1 MAKNNFLTLDEIAEP
16 AAPSMLSLDEA
27 VGEPVKQ
34 DRSFLGASLE
44 SGVRAVAAAGAR
56 IVDELNPFT
65 LSESDAAALYKD
77 QPEKLQE
84 LLKNHA
90 SFTLSRFANEQ
101 TRRAKEAMQEVS
113 PADTGAVSGKPLTD
127 LEYATLDPSKAAYL
141 SPTRVAGDVLGSLPT
156 TIALGVAAYLT
167 RGRSAQASARAEA
180 DALARGATAEEAKA
194 AARAAA
200 IKEGAQTMATTSA
213 VGEGAAGYAIQRN
226 QAFDEAINLP
236 EEVFQKSPQY
246 QALLEEGY
254 SPEAARLRLSAGTAQ
269 ESGLLA
275 GAVNVGTN
283 LVGGRVL
290 GRVIGEGG
298 SLLPRTLKGF
308 GTEAATETVQSGGEQ
323 LMGNLAMRNI
333 QPGQSLTEGVG
344 EAMAAGAVVG
354 GVTGGGVAALLGSR
368 QRTPTPQQQPAP
380 PDLPSLDQQLG
391 TAVDELTTTVD
402 PYVGIT
408 NAATVDDAI
417 AAAGQATAVSLD
429 QPAAPM
435 SLPEQQA
442 MVDRNAELLAQ
453 AEAAPTTFD
462 RQNALDQAQTALPTP
477 RASAAEGFADLT
489 PMDERQATNRLTVLR
504 DMTAREGGDALE
516 LAIVPHPTQAGRFAI
531 GKQALPDLTID
542 TAPAPVSD
550 AQVQNRLESA
560 ALTGTIGQRRLEDMP
575 RQVVIDNALRNVE
588 ARGGVA
594 SPAEARIFQ
603 EAGIGQPYDRIDPN
617 LAPPLT
623 VDERLTQA
631 TGIPLVSTPR
641 SAMTQQT
648 GPTDQQL
655 QQTENQ
661 ARSDS
666 RMEQLARDRAA
677 AQVQPQVPGQP
688 AAPAANE
695 VISAMVVP
703 GRERSAEQVAVINQ
717 AQNRYDPVDF
727 SILQRAAMAPFQLS
741 QEERLRLRDLRN
753 QPAPAAPAAPAV
765 QPTTQTAPGVAPTQ
779 QVGVNTETGLLGT
792 RVAERLGQP
801 TAGRIITSGAK
812 LSTQRNPA
820 PGVTVTVNDGQTQ
833 HSATVVD
840 PGRLGNTGR
849 LLTQV
854 SRIFGK
860 RLVVFESDS
869 LAADG
874 FVLDDDNQSI
884 YVNAKSQISPLAVFG
899 HEMTHLLKRDNA
911 EAYTAL
917 EAVVQRNLA
926 PQGMEQFTAEYGAD
940 ANLEELTS
948 DLVGNRFQEADFW
961 TDVFNEV
968 AAQNPENARGIVT
981 RMAAALQKAVNAFLR
996 VVRQPGFQA
1005 DQYVQNL
1012 ESIKAAV
1019 RQAVTTY
1026 AQTQRQSAM
1035 QLEAEL
1041 ARQESAVDLTAGSR
1055 MGDNDSNA
1063 NIGARNARFSDA
1075 RGDQGERRPAGQ
1087 DGQEPGV
1094 AGRDQAPSYGQARE
1108 GAVQVLGRHYSK
1120 GPRQALSGQYYG
1132 TGLKGA
1138 ELERLTQ
1145 SNDLRLR
1152 QRVYFYVD
1160 EGAGIRP
1167 EAGVGGYAHEVQL
1180 NNIYDPASRLIAPQ
1194 PDANAF
1200 ESAVIDAGFD
1210 GYKAPFGTNQ
1220 AAVVLLG
1227 PKHKAV
1233 PVRAIG
1239 QVASAPAPQAAEPTT
1254 LKKGL
1259 MSRELNSIDTSRIP
1273 GARVSMGNLEVP
1285 VESRDA
1291 ANAELERIGSPAR
1304 FSRRREVPE
1313 AIDNLAR
1320 LEQVFPRARDGAFNT
1335 NRELKVSLQDA
1346 ILAAAAEA
1354 RVDLAAQT
1362 PEIEKYLVRVGVAD
1376 ALYAIESNANAVGWY
1391 DKTVTKAMR
1400 ILGKLHPEI
1409 NTDPNA
1415 KFAFTWALAVTSN
1428 GLKVDKN
1435 FELAERAYK
1444 DYKRTGRMPTNIQ
1457 AGKAQEAINK
1467 SLNLFNLMVD
1477 QYGVDNVR
1485 RFMDSKFR
1493 VSQIKRATGLTVTG
1507 ENADTEVRGAAVLG
1521 PKIGNGFFSN
1531 LNGFF
1536 DQLTMDRWLMRTWG
1550 RWTGTLI
1557 EERPDMV
1564 RAKRQELRTLVAEM
1578 KKNAPAAAEF
1588 QKALGRKL
1596 TVGDPDDLALAIQ
1609 KASQDPETRE
1619 KFNATVVGENLR
1631 KTGNSLA
1638 GYLDGQKEA
1647 PDNGDQRNYIR
1658 KVFTQILDEVRTRG
1672 FPSLTMSD
1680 LQALLWYP
1688 EKRLYDT
1695 AKSTEDE
1702 AEGYA
1707 DDEAP
1712 DYANAAAKLA
1722 RANGVSNK
1730 DIQQAIREAEK
1741 DYETRERAGAA
1752 ERSAGDSQA
1761 DARPEGGVRGF
1772 GEREKRDFLTTGIIH
1787 RIRSDRSGDAGES
1800 GPYTRKGGGD
1810 GKGLRVLGQPS
1821 VAVFSP
1827 APKFKNA
1834 LAEIPAAAPKFF
1846 ELDERG
1852 AALFQDAIQSSKD
1865 ASPFGAAVYVYP
1877 LEDYQG
1883 MRLFLT
1889 QDAKAGF
1896 ALKGDDIVSVFA
1908 GPEQRG
1914 AANAIMQLAVQ
1925 EGGRRL
1931 DAFNTVLPKL
1941 YGVHGFKTV
1950 ARTLWNDDYAPDGW
1964 NKSTFQ
1970 AFNNGEPDVVFMA
1983 YDPEYFDVPRNTDGE
1998 VIENYDDGAV
2008 KQREALGGQA
2018 PRATL
2023 SRQRQAQSEYDA
2035 IVAQYKDTD
2044 QWLKAPNGK
2053 DTNLTERQWVQ
2064 VRTPSFKAWFGD
2076 WEKYANGTDGNGVWS
2091 APEGAVSKVVDDNGE
2106 PLVVYHGTNKAGFSE
2121 FEEPGGTK
2129 RGDLGI
2135 FTTPNREMARTYM
2148 SRRGSEV
2155 ALPVPQ
2161 SIDDLTE
2168 LGLEIVDNGDGGFG
2182 VYGSDGYLNGTYD
2195 SEEEIV
2201 QIYSRAPLPSRD
2213 EAGFYASFLNIR
2225 NPLEENFE
2233 GANWDGSR
2241 SGQYQV
2247 VNDEGEV
2254 QYNDNGRGYFN
2265 DRDEAEALAESTGGE
2280 VQPAD
2285 DFYQNTDSAVREA
2298 RRYNDGAIIR
2308 QVVDSGPGVY
2318 SSYIDEPSDVFVAFK
2333 PNQLK
2338 SATQNTGEFSERSD
2352 DMRFSRRRNIF
2363 GHAAPLANWT
2373 TPTETKFDDFI
2384 YVMQDK
2390 MVDTKRVVDA
2400 IKGAVKKIDDQWNPY
2415 LQEELYH
2422 GRTAKQTKDFLGDE
2436 LRPLLQEMQARGV
2449 KVADFEEYLHNRH
2462 AEERNRQIAKVN
2474 PNMPDGGSGIDTAD
2488 ARTYLA
2494 NLTQQQRRDYEQLAK
2509 RVDAITANTR
2519 KLLIDSGME
2528 TPETIKAWETAYGS
2542 YVPLQR
2548 EDLDFSSQFTGMGTG
2563 QGFSV
2568 RGSSSKRATGSKRD
2582 VVDILANIAIQRER
2596 AIVRAQKSEVARA
2609 VYGLAVQN
2617 PNTDFWLAVDPEG
2630 QKDPNRAMAD
2640 LMAMGINPIDA
2651 KNIIEEPK
2659 QTFVD
2664 PRTGL
2669 VSQRVNPTLRNSPNV
2684 LAVRIDGQEKYV
2696 FFNASD
2702 ERSQRMATAL
2712 KNLDADQLGRVMG
2725 IAAQITRYFAS
2736 VNTQYNPIF
2745 GAINFLRDVQTAG
2758 LQLSTT
2764 PIADR
2769 KAQVLADTIP
2779 ALRGIYG
2786 DVRAERKGRS
2796 KPTGTWATLWEEFQR
2811 EGGQTGYR
2819 DQFSKSAE
2827 RAEALERELKRI
2839 SEGKAMQFGRAIF
2852 DWLSDY
2858 NETMENAVRLAA
2870 YKAAKDKGL
2879 SIPQAASIAK
2889 NLTVNFNRKG
2899 QVATQAGA
2907 LYAFFN
2913 ASVQG
2918 TARLAQTLAGPA
2930 GRKIVAGG
2938 LLLGTAQAMLL
2949 AAAGYDED
2957 EPPEFVRERNLIIPL
2972 PNGKYLTVPMPLG
2985 FNVIPNTSRVLTEY
2999 ALSGWRDPAK
3009 RVGQITGAFLE
3020 MFNPIGNAGWSV
3032 QTIAPTIADPLVALS
3047 ENRDYT
3053 GKKIAKEDMSSL
3065 NPTPGYTRAKET
3077 ASWFSKQL
3085 AYYLN
3090 LASGGTK
3097 YKQGLISPT
3106 PDQIDYLIGQAT
3118 GGVGRELLKAE
3129 QTVTS
3134 TATGEELPP
3143 YKVPLL
3149 GRFYGDTKSSAAES
3163 GRFYENITRLNE
3175 HENEIKGRRDNRE
3188 NVTEY
3193 RRENPEARLVPFAN
3207 QIERD
3212 VQKLRQR
3219 KRDLLERGASKESIK
3234 IVETQIT
3241 NKMKRLNDRVRQL
3254 REQETAQ

>member
-1 MAKNNFLTLDEIAEP
+1 MAQNNFLSLDEIAEP
-16 AAPSMLSLDEA
+16 AAPAAPARLLSIDEA
-27 VGEPVKQ
+27 VGSPVKQ
-34 DRSFLGASLE
+34 DRSFLGASAE
-44 SGVRAVAAAGAR
+44 AGGRALLAAGAR
-56 IVDELNPFT
+56 LIDELNPFT
-65 LSESDAAALYKD
+65 LSESDAAVLFKD
-77 QPEKLQE
+77 NPDKLKEITEKS
-84 LLKNHA
+84 A
-90 SFTLSRFANEQ
+90 SMALSRFANEQ
-101 TRRAKEAMQEVS
+101 TRRAKEVMQEVT
-113 PADTGAVSGKPLTD
+113 PTETGLLSGKPVGE
-127 LEYATLDPSKAAYL
+127 LEYATLDPNKAAYL

-156 TIALGVAAYLT
+156 TLALGVAAYLT
-167 RGRSAQASARAEA
+167 RGRSAQASARAESE
-180 DALARGATAEEAKA
+180 ALARGATAEEAKI
-194 AARAAA
+194 AARSAAM
-200 IKEGAQTMATTSA
+200 KEGAETMAKVGA
-213 VGEGAAGYAIQRN
+213 VGEGAAGYALQRN
-226 QAFDEAINLP
+226 QAFDEAMSLP
-236 EEVFQKSPQY
+236 EEVFQQSPQY
-246 QALLEEGY
+246 QALLEQGF
-254 SPEAARLRLSAGTAQ
+254 SPEAARLRLASGTAQ

-275 GAVNVGTN
+275 GAVNAGTN
-283 LVGGRVL
+283 LIGGRVL

-298 SLLPRTLKGF
+298 SLLPRTLKGL

-323 LMGNLAMRNI
+323 LVGNLAMRNI

-368 QRTPTPQQQPAP
+368 QRTPTPQPLPEPQN
-380 PDLPSLDQQLG
+380 LPSLEQQFG
-391 TAVDELTTTVD
+391 QAVGELTTTVD

-408 NAATVDDAI
+408 NAGTVDDAI
-417 AAAGQATAVSLD
+417 AAAGQATTVPLD
-429 QPAAPM
+429 QSTTMVPLEQMAAPM
-435 SLPEQQA
+435 TLPQQQA
-442 MVDRNAELLAQ
+442 MVDRNAELLAEADQ
-453 AEAAPTTFD
+453 AGTQFD
-462 RQNALDQAQTALPTP
+462 RDMALAQAQTALPTP
-477 RASAAEGFADLT
+477 RAGAAEGFADLT
-489 PMDERQATNRLTVLR
+489 PMDERQAANRLTVLR
-504 DMTAREGGDALE
+504 DMTAQEGGNALE

-531 GKQALPDLTID
+531 GTQPLPSLDIEST
-542 TAPAPVSD
+542 PAPVSQQ
-550 AQVQNRLESA
+550 QVQNRLETA
-560 ALTGTIGQRRLEDMP
+560 ALTGQIAQRRAQDEP

-603 EAGIGQPYDRIDPN
+603 EAGIGQPYDRIDTN

-641 SAMTQQT
+641 ASMTQQT
-648 GPTDQQL
+648 GPSDQQL
-655 QQTENQ
+655 LQAENQ

-677 AQVQPQVPGQP
+677 AQALPEIPGQP

-703 GRERSAEQVAVINQ
+703 GRERNAEQVAVINQ

-727 SILQRAAMAPFQLS
+727 SILQRAAMAPFQLN
-741 QEERLRLRDLRN
+741 QQERLRLRELRN
-753 QPAPAAPAAPAV
+753 QSAPAAQPAAAAAPTATAVPGAQVGTATVPAARVAALATPGAQAATSAAPAAQAPGVTAQPV
-765 QPTTQTAPGVAPTQ
+765 ADMSAPTTVAPTQ
-779 QVGVNTETGLLGT
+779 QVGENTDIGLLGT

-801 TAGRIITSGAK
+801 TAGRVITSGAK
-812 LSTQRNPA
+812 LSTQRDVA

-840 PGRLGNTGR
+840 PSRLGNTGR

-854 SRIFGK
+854 GRIFGK

-899 HEMTHLLKRDNA
+899 HEMTHLLKRDNLQ
-911 EAYTAL
+911 AYTAL
-917 EAVVQRNLA
+917 ETVVQRNLA
-926 PQGMEQFTAEYGAD
+926 PQGMEQFTAEYGAE

-968 AAQNPENARGIVT
+968 AAQNPENAQGVVT
-981 RMAAALQKAVNAFLR
+981 RMAAALRKAVNAFLR

-1012 ESIKAAV
+1012 ENIKAAV
-1019 RQAVTTY
+1019 RQAVTVY
-1026 AQTQRQSAM
+1026 AQSQRQSAM
-1035 QLEAEL
+1035 QLETEL
-1041 ARQESAVDLTAGSR
+1041 ARQESSIDLTAGSR

-1094 AGRDQAPSYGQARE
+1094 DGRDQAPSYGQARE

-1194 PDANAF
+1194 RDANAF

-1210 GYKAPFGTNQ
+1210 GYKAPFGNNQ

-1239 QVASAPAPQAAEPTT
+1239 QVDSAAAPPPPAPTT
-1254 LKKGL
+1254 LKQAL
-1259 MSRELNSIDTSRIP
+1259 LSRELNAVDVDRIP
-1273 GARVSMGNLEVP
+1273 GARVRMGNLEVP

-1291 ANAELERIGSPAR
+1291 ANAEMERIGSTTR

-1313 AIDNLAR
+1313 TIDGFAR
-1320 LEQVFPRARDGAFNT
+1320 LQDIFPRAREGEFNT
-1335 NRELKVSLQDA
+1335 NRELKVALQQA
-1346 ILAAAAEA
+1346 IRAAAGQA

-1391 DKTVTKAMR
+1391 DKTVTKALR
-1400 ILGKLHPEI
+1400 ILGKLHSEI

-1444 DYKRTGRMPTNIQ
+1444 DYKRTGRMPTDIQ
-1457 AGKAQEAINK
+1457 AGKAQKAINEG
-1467 SLNLFNLMVD
+1467 LDLFNLMVD
-1477 QYGVDNVR
+1477 QYGIDNVR

-1557 EERPDMV
+1557 EDRPDMV
-1564 RAKRQELRTLVAEM
+1564 RQKRQELRALVAEM
-1578 KKNAPAAAEF
+1578 KKNAPAAAQF

-1596 TVGDPDDLALAIQ
+1596 TVGDPDELALAIQ

-1647 PDNGDQRNYIR
+1647 PDNGDERNFIR
-1658 KVFTQILDEVRTRG
+1658 KIFTEVLQEVRTRG

-1695 AKSTEDE
+1695 AKSSGEE

-1722 RANGVSNK
+1722 RANGVTDK
-1730 DIQQAIREAEK
+1730 DIQQAIREAEN

-1752 ERSAGDSQA
+1752 ERGAGDSQA
-1761 DARPEGGVRGF
+1761 GARPESGVRGF
-1772 GEREKRDFLTTGIIH
+1772 GEREKRDFLTTGIVH
-1787 RIRSDRSGDAGES
+1787 RIRSDRSGDDGQP
-1800 GPYTRKGGGD
+1800 GPYARKSGGD

-1846 ELDERG
+1846 ELDKRG

-1914 AANAIMQLAVQ
+1914 AANAIMQLAIQ

-1950 ARTLWNDDYAPDGW
+1950 ARTVWNDEFAPDGW

-1970 AFNNGEPDVVFMA
+1970 PFNNGEPDVVFMV
-1983 YDPEYFDVPRNTDGE
+1983 YDPEYFDAPRNTDGE

-2018 PRATL
+2018 APAT
-2023 SRQRQAQSEYDA
+2023 A
-2035 IVAQYKDTD
+2035 
-2044 QWLKAPNGK
+2044 AP
-2053 DTNLTERQWVQ
+2053 
-2064 VRTPSFKAWFGD
+2064 P
-2076 WEKYANGTDGNGVWS
+2076 
-2091 APEGAVSKVVDDNGE
+2091 APA
-2106 PLVVYHGTNKAGFSE
+2106 PTITA
-2121 FEEPGGTK
+2121 
-2129 RGDLGI
+2129 
-2135 FTTPNREMARTYM
+2135 
-2148 SRRGSEV
+2148 SRRR
-2155 ALPVPQ
+2155 
-2161 SIDDLTE
+2161 SI
-2168 LGLEIVDNGDGGFG
+2168 GG
-2182 VYGSDGYLNGTYD
+2182 
-2195 SEEEIV
+2195 
-2201 QIYSRAPLPSRD
+2201 
-2213 EAGFYASFLNIR
+2213 
-2225 NPLEENFE
+2225 
-2233 GANWDGSR
+2233 
-2241 SGQYQV
+2241 
-2247 VNDEGEV
+2247 
-2254 QYNDNGRGYFN
+2254 
-2265 DRDEAEALAESTGGE
+2265 
-2280 VQPAD
+2280 QPA
-2285 DFYQNTDSAVREA
+2285 TTITA
-2298 RRYNDGAIIR
+2298 
-2308 QVVDSGPGVY
+2308 
-2318 SSYIDEPSDVFVAFK
+2318 
-2333 PNQLK
+2333 
-2338 SATQNTGEFSERSD
+2338 
-2352 DMRFSRRRNIF
+2352 SRRRNIL
-2363 GHAAPLANWT
+2363 GQPAPLANWT
-2373 TPTETKFDDFI
+2373 APNDTKFDDFI

-2390 MVDTKRVVDA
+2390 MVDTKRVVEA
-2400 IKGAVKKIDDQWNPY
+2400 IKGAVGAIDDRWNPY

-2449 KVADFEEYLHNRH
+2449 EMAAFEEYLHNRH
-2462 AEERNRQIAKVN
+2462 AEERNDQIAKVN

-2494 NLTQQQRRDYEQLAK
+2494 ALSPQQRRDFEQLAK
-2509 RVDAITANTR
+2509 RVDAITAGTR
-2519 KLLIDSGME
+2519 QLLVSSGLETQDTID
-2528 TPETIKAWETAYGS
+2528 AWEQAYGS

-2548 EDLDFSSQFTGMGTG
+2548 EDLDFSTQFSGMGTG
-2563 QGFSV
+2563 QGYSV
-2568 RGSSSKRATGSKRD
+2568 RGSASKRATGSDRP
-2582 VVDILANIAIQRER
+2582 VVDILANVAIQRER
-2596 AIVRAQKSEVARA
+2596 AIVRAQKTDVARA

-2630 QKDPNRAMAD
+2630 QKDPAKAVAD
-2640 LMAMGINPIDA
+2640 LVRMGLNPIDA
-2651 KNIIEEPK
+2651 QNIIEEPK

-2669 VSQRVNPTLRNSPNV
+2669 VSQRVNPALRSSPNV
-2684 LAVRIDGQEKYV
+2684 LAVRINGEEKYV
-2696 FFNASD
+2696 FFNAND
-2702 ERSQRMATAL
+2702 ERSQRMVSAL

-2745 GAINFLRDVQTAG
+2745 GAINFLRDVQGAAFNLT
-2758 LQLSTT
+2758 TT

-2769 KAQVLADTIP
+2769 KAQVMADTIP

-2786 DVRAERKGRS
+2786 DVRAERKGQA

-2839 SEGKAMQFGRAIF
+2839 NEGKATQFGRAIF

-2918 TARLAQTLAGPA
+2918 TTRLAQTLTGPA

-2938 LLLGTAQAMLL
+2938 LLLGTAQALLL

-2972 PNGKYLTVPMPLG
+2972 PDGKYLTVPLPLG
-2985 FNVIPNTSRVLTEY
+2985 FNVIPNTSRVLTEF
-2999 ALSGWRDPAK
+2999 ALSGWRDPSK
-3009 RVGQITGAFLE
+3009 RIGQITGSFLE

-3032 QTIAPTIADPLVALS
+3032 QTIAPTIADPLVALT

-3053 GKKIAKEDMSSL
+3053 GKAIAKKDMSSL

-3163 GRFYENITRLNE
+3163 NRFYENITRLNE
-3175 HENEIKGRRDNRE
+3175 HENEIKGRQKNRE
-3188 NVTEY
+3188 NAIEY

-3212 VQKLRQR
+3212 VQQLRQR

-3241 NKMKRLNDRVRQL
+3241 NRMKRLNDRVRQL